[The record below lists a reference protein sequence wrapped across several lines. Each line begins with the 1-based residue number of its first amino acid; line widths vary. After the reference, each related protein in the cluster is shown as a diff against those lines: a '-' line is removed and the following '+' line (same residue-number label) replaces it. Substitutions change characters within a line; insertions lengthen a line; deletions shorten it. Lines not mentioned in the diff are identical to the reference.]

1 MQRRLPVQLRWGERM
16 RVRSSHADPH
26 DGPNSITHGT
36 DSCAHGSTNSTV
48 TIANG
53 STHADRQRIMRAND
67 LDVRELAFE
76 LAAHRAE
83 LRLAREYLQSWFAPL
98 AG

>member
-16 RVRSSHADPH
+16 RVRSSNADPH
-26 DGPNSITHGT
+26 DGPNSSTHST
-36 DSCAHGSTNSTV
+36 NSCTHGSTNGTL
-48 TIANG
+48 TITNS

-76 LAAHRAE
+76 IAAHSAE
-83 LRLAREYLQSWFAPL
+83 LRHDRDYTRS
-98 AG
+98 

>member
-1 MQRRLPVQLRWGERM
+1 M
-16 RVRSSHADPH
+16 RVRSSNADPH

-48 TIANG
+48 AIANG

-76 LAAHRAE
+76 IAAHSAE
-83 LRLAREYLQSWFAPL
+83 LRLDRDYTRS
-98 AG
+98 

>member
-1 MQRRLPVQLRWGERM
+1 MQRRLPVLVRWGERM

-26 DGPNSITHGT
+26 DGPNGITHGT
-36 DSCAHGSTNSTV
+36 DSCTHGSTNSTV
-48 TIANG
+48 AITNG

-76 LAAHRAE
+76 IAAHSAE
-83 LRLAREYLQSWFAPL
+83 LRLDRDYTRS
-98 AG
+98 